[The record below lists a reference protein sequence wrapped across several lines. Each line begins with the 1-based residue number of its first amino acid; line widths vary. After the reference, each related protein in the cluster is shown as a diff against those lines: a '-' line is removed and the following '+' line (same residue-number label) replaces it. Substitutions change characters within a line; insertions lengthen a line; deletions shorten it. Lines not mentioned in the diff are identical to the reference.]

1 MNGTIGTLYLQN
13 MSINVAIVEDLDE
26 VRDAL
31 RSFINMDSDLNV
43 IAAYSNAEEAWD
55 KLPSLQPDLVVMDI
69 NLPGMSGIDCI
80 RKIKPACTSTQF
92 MMFTMYE
99 DDEKVFEA
107 LRAGASSYIL
117 KKNGSQKIIEAL
129 KELYHGGSPMSADIA
144 RKVVSVFHAHD
155 NQTDLSYHLTKR
167 EIDILHWLAKGLLY
181 KEIAPQLHIS
191 TNTVK
196 QHIHNIYEKLHV
208 QNRTE
213 ALSKYFGGH

>member
-1 MNGTIGTLYLQN
+1 MP
-13 MSINVAIVEDLDE
+13 INVAIVEDLQE
-26 VRDAL
+26 IRDAL
-31 RSFINMDSDLNV
+31 QNFINSDSDLNLAGV
-43 IAAYSNAEEAWD
+43 FSNAEEASVL
-55 KLPSLQPDLVVMDI
+55 LPSLQPDLVVMDI
-69 NLPGMSGIDCI
+69 NLPGMSGIECI
-80 RKIKPACTSTQF
+80 RQVKPECASTQF
-92 MMFTMYE
+92 MMFTVYE

-107 LRAGASSYIL
+107 LKAGASGYML
-117 KKNGSQKIIEAL
+117 KKHGSQKVIEAL
-129 KELYHGGSPMSADIA
+129 KELYNGGSPMSADIA
-144 RKVVSVFHAHD
+144 RKVVSLFHAHD

>member
-1 MNGTIGTLYLQN
+1 MFVTLYLQN
-13 MSINVAIVEDLDE
+13 MPINVAIVEDLE
-26 VRDAL
+26 EIRDAL
-31 RSFINMDSDLNV
+31 QSFINMDSDLNL
-43 IAAYSNAEEAWD
+43 AGAFSNAEEALVM
-55 KLPSLQPDLVVMDI
+55 LPSLQPDLVVMDI
-69 NLPGMSGIDCI
+69 NLPGMSGIECI
-80 RKIKPACTSTQF
+80 RKVKPECASTQF
-92 MMFTMYE
+92 MMFTVYE

-107 LRAGASSYIL
+107 LKAGASGYIL
-117 KKNGSQKIIEAL
+117 KKHGSQKIIEAL

-144 RKVVSVFHAHD
+144 RKVVSVFHAHNSQAD
-155 NQTDLSYHLTKR
+155 PSYHLTKR
-167 EIDILHWLAKGLLY
+167 EIDILHLLAKGLLY